1 MTTDHAR
8 SAGEDAARRDAPP
21 AAPAAAPT
29 ATPTP
34 GAVLASLARGP
45 EAGIEPVVVEP
56 GPGGM
61 VTLDGKPQAARLLP
75 GDPPRASLEAADGV
89 HDVLLTDL
97 PDPRRAAAGI
107 RRFEVVVDGWR
118 FEVDVESEAQ
128 ARLRR
133 RATSVRGDA
142 VRGGPVELR
151 AIIPGRVVSVDVA
164 EGDTVDA
171 GGRLL
176 VVEAMKMQNELRSP
190 RRGTVGRVSV
200 GPGQTVELGDLLLVV
215 E

>member
-1 MTTDHAR
+1 MTPEGSPST
-8 SAGEDAARRDAPP
+8 SP
-21 AAPAAAPT
+21 AATGAAA
-29 ATPTP
+29 ATP
-34 GAVLASLARGP
+34 GAVLVSLVHRP
-45 EAGIEPVVVEP
+45 ESGIEPIVVALGPP
-56 GPGGM
+56 GLVM
-61 VTLDGKPQAARLLP
+61 LDGQPERANLIA
-75 GDPPRASLEAADGV
+75 GDPPHARLEAPDGV
-89 HDVLLTDL
+89 HDILLADL
-97 PDPRRAAAGI
+97 PDPRRAAAGV

-118 FEVDVESEAQ
+118 FEVDVESETR

-133 RATSVRGDA
+133 RASGARGDA
-142 VRGGPVELR
+142 ARGGPVELR

-190 RRGTVGRVSV
+190 RSGTVGRVSV